1 MKDDHL
7 FPSRQAKSRLIFFDF
22 SIKWQIPIN
31 PIWWEKLA
39 FIFFLLYID
48 FVWSSQC
55 LVCSEESTKTT
66 LFCLFVSVNIC
77 SSFLCINWECKRA
90 KNAIINVRTK
100 SGLVIYNM
108 DIQSLNI
115 IFLINN
121 MIYTIISTII
131 ELEHIGA
138 TFIEIHV
145 HSATE
150 IGIQNN
156 VYVFY
161 LKFK

>member
-1 MKDDHL
+1 
-7 FPSRQAKSRLIFFDF
+7 
-22 SIKWQIPIN
+22 
-31 PIWWEKLA
+31 
-39 FIFFLLYID
+39 
-48 FVWSSQC
+48 
-55 LVCSEESTKTT
+55 
-66 LFCLFVSVNIC
+66 
-77 SSFLCINWECKRA
+77 
-90 KNAIINVRTK
+90 
-100 SGLVIYNM
+100 M

-121 MIYTIISTII
+121 MIYTINFHFSTIV
-131 ELEHIGA
+131 EFEYIGA
-138 TFIEIHV
+138 TFIAIHV